1 MASECLRFRK
11 FFLILLPGTNIM
23 IPLELLQGLGSQKSL
38 SFSAFLEEEVGNSQI
53 GNEQNNKAKSL
64 LNSFSP

>member
-1 MASECLRFRK
+1 MASACSRFHK
-11 FFLILLPGTNIM
+11 LFLILLPGTNIM

-53 GNEQNNKAKSL
+53 GHEQNNKAKSL